1 MQTFAARCALPFA
14 LLLSAAV
21 LAEATAQPAT
31 VPITT
36 TSAEARALYLQGRD
50 LVERLRGTDA
60 RMLYEKAVAKDPQ
73 FATAWLG
80 LANTAPTNKQFFEAL
95 GKAVALADKV
105 TEGERLN
112 ILATQAGA
120 TSDPEGQL
128 QRLGRVVELFPS
140 DERAVT
146 ALGNLHFARQEWA
159 EAVKLLQRA
168 TELAP
173 AFSPPYNQL
182 GYSYR
187 FQDDYPAAEKAFRR
201 YTEVLPQ
208 DPNPYDSYAEL
219 LMKMGRFEESITNYQ
234 KALAND
240 ANFVSAYVG
249 IAFDQV
255 LLGRGDQARETLHK
269 LRDSVARSDGERR
282 QACFWIA
289 QSFAHEGRMTEALA
303 AAAEEEA
310 IAKKTDDRGSRAQDL
325 NFMGNLLLQAG
336 KAAEAARKFEQSV
349 ATFDKAKLP
358 PAVKEAAHRNHR
370 FDVARVALAKGDLKT
385 AEAQAA
391 AYQGEVTAKKIPFEQ
406 WRAAE
411 LAGMIALAKKDWDGA
426 LTALARSN
434 ARDPRVVYLSAV
446 ALAGKGDQAGAQ
458 AAAKR
463 AADYNEITNANYA
476 YIRADARK
484 LLQRSDKG

>member
-14 LLLSAAV
+14 LLLSAAA
-21 LAEATAQPAT
+21 LADASPKAT

-36 TSAEARALYLQGRD
+36 SSAEARALFVQGRD
-50 LVERLRGTDA
+50 LVDRLRGTDA
-60 RMLYEKAVAKDPQ
+60 RALYEKAVAKDPQ

-80 LANTAPTNKQFFEAL
+80 LANTAQTNRGFFEAL
-95 GKAVALADKV
+95 GKAVELADK
-105 TEGERLN
+105 TSEGERLA
-112 ILATQAGA
+112 ILAAQAGA
-120 TSDPEGQL
+120 TSDPAGAQ
-128 QRLGRVVELFPS
+128 QRLERVVELFPN

-146 ALGNLHFARQEWA
+146 ALGNFYFGRQEWSK
-159 EAVKLLQRA
+159 AVKLLQRA

-173 AFSPPYNQL
+173 AWSPPYNQL

-219 LMKMGRFEESITNYQ
+219 LMKLGRFEESITNYQ

-240 ANFVSAYVG
+240 PNFVSAYIG
-249 IAFDQV
+249 IAFDQMM
-255 LLGRGDQARETLHK
+255 LGRGDAARGTLHK
-269 LRDSVARSDGERR
+269 LRDAVARTDGERR

-289 QSFAHEGRMTEALA
+289 ESFVHEGRFPEALA
-303 AAAEEEA
+303 AVAEEEA
-310 IAKKTDDRGSRAQDL
+310 IAKKADDQGSRAQDQ

-336 KAAEAARKFEQSV
+336 KTAEAAKKFAQSV
-349 ATFDKAKLP
+349 ATLAKAKVP
-358 PAVKEAAHRNHR
+358 PAVKEAARRNHR
-370 FDVARVALAKGDLKT
+370 FDAARVALAKGDLKT

-391 AYQGEVTAKKIPFEQ
+391 AYRSEVEAKQVLFEV
-406 WRAAE
+406 WRADE

-426 LTALARSN
+426 LTALARAN
-434 ARDPRVVYLSAV
+434 PRDPRVVYLSAV

-458 AAAKR
+458 AAARR

-476 YIRADARK
+476 YVRADARK
-484 LLQRSDKG
+484 MLQRSDKG